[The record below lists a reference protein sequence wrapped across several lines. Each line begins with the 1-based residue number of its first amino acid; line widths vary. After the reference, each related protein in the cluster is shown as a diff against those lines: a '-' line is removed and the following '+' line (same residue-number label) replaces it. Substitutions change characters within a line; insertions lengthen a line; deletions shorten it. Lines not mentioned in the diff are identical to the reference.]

1 MTQFETERR
10 QREAAQGKANLDAR
24 LRADDLA
31 AEEERRRK
39 QQEAEEAE
47 ALFAEERDGETLDV
61 LSSDDELPKPWES
74 EFEEGLSAD
83 SSPSNSQTMAQT
95 LSGDSEPSYTP
106 LSPSFVPDDP
116 EIQVLDD
123 GYPRSRLPAAGIA
136 EDAAA
141 EGAAAA
147 AAEAEAEAGAGG
159 IDVEETLSEL
169 ASLRDLLMAER
180 RRPSMPSRDAQSPG
194 QNSQTESELFGTLS
208 EDDTAIVDDAVDD
221 AEDTESNDSQ
231 NTG

>member
-141 EGAAAA
+141 E
-147 AAEAEAEAGAGG
+147 AGAGG